1 MNNLVAF
8 IPAREGSVGVKG
20 KNWRNLAGTPLIKW
34 TLDFALKAPT
44 FKKIVVSTDSAAVC
58 EISTDS
64 IITRTKFNDLPEASL
79 TQISEKLFLHKRP
92 SKQAQTLSLINE
104 VLFEFVATN
113 RIFEG
118 VDYLMLLQPTSPFR
132 NQEELGKILVHLG
145 DSNWSSVVSVSDV
158 GGMHPDRMYSISHNR
173 AIRLVSQIGSD
184 NMPRQLL
191 DKIYIK
197 DGAYYLLRMDN
208 LRNNIMLGNEIL
220 PFIRSGYS
228 TINIDSEKDFILAE
242 YVCRLNLLND

>member
-34 TLDFALKAPT
+34 TLDFALKAPA

-132 NQEELGKILVHLG
+132 NQEEL
-145 DSNWSSVVSVSDV
+145 
-158 GGMHPDRMYSISHNR
+158 DRMYSISHNR